1 MVTWGCGSSF
11 KLIYNNN
18 CTSSG
23 CYIPTF
29 GGYHHDYV
37 HECHPWLAPLGQAQ
51 TSEILRIELQAAKD
65 GVMDGLLLIEVVHVA
80 KLRKSQE

>member
-1 MVTWGCGSSF
+1 MFNIPMIIGVLS
-11 KLIYNNN
+11 
-18 CTSSG
+18 
-23 CYIPTF
+23 YIPTF

-65 GVMDGLLLIEVVHVA
+65 GVTDGLLLIEVVHVA